1 MSAIVGLTAPPGETS
16 IRGPWSRAATWLSV
30 LLVFGLAVLI
40 RGLVVAN
47 TDVSWLLTLGERVLD
62 GQRPYVDFIEFNSP
76 AALYL
81 YVPGIAVARL
91 LGLSPEFVTDALVFA
106 VLGASLWI
114 SARIVARTGLLAP
127 IEGGWVLICAT
138 VILTVLPAQ
147 TFGEREHIAVAMF
160 LPMLSVLQARAHA
173 RMPDLPALVA
183 AGLGA
188 GLTVVVKPHLALGF
202 AAALAVTA
210 YAARSWAALIAFEV
224 RIAAA
229 VIALYAAVVVFAFPH
244 FLADTMPLARDLYVP
259 IRMSFSDL
267 MFGSPAIPIWIL
279 TLVALA
285 VLRRRQAMDDRY
297 AILLAGSA
305 GFAAAFL
312 IQGKGWPYHSYPMLT
327 LGLLALAVAIAER
340 RRDGT
345 SRAELGGWVL
355 LSGAI
360 WFGTFAWMNLATT
373 LDSLVAPIRQIKA
386 HPTMLAITHD
396 IAIGHPLV
404 REVEGTW
411 VGPVPCLWI
420 TAGAKWRL
428 TRQESTAEERARLER
443 YIAFDRGLLID
454 ALRRRKPDVILIQKE
469 PSDWVAW
476 ARADREIADLLRS
489 YSEAVTTNE
498 ILVLKRRDIAGLQ
511 KPG

>member
-1 MSAIVGLTAPPGETS
+1 V
-16 IRGPWSRAATWLSV
+16 
-30 LLVFGLAVLI
+30 
-40 RGLVVAN
+40 
-47 TDVSWLLTLGERVLD
+47 
-62 GQRPYVDFIEFNSP
+62 
-76 AALYL
+76 
-81 YVPGIAVARL
+81 
-91 LGLSPEFVTDALVFA
+91 LGLSPEFVTNGLVFA
-106 VLGASLWI
+106 MLGTSLWV
-114 SARIVARTGLLAP
+114 SARIVARTGLLGPTKA
-127 IEGGWVLICAT
+127 GWVLICAT
-138 VILTVLPAQ
+138 VILTILPAQ

-160 LPMLSVLQARAHA
+160 LPMLAVLAARADA
-173 RMPDLPALVA
+173 RTPDLPVLLA

-188 GLTVVVKPHLALGF
+188 GLMVVVKPHLALGF

-210 YAARSWAALIAFEV
+210 YAARSWAVLAALEV

-229 VIALYAAVVVFAFPH
+229 VVALYAAVVVFAFPH

-259 IRMSFSDL
+259 IRRSFSDL
-267 MFGSPAIPIWIL
+267 IFGSPAIPIWIVTLL
-279 TLVALA
+279 TVAT
-285 VLRRRQAMDDRY
+285 LRRRKAADGRY

-327 LGLLALAVAIAER
+327 LALLALAVAIAER
-340 RRDGT
+340 RGDGT
-345 SRAELGGWVL
+345 SRTELGGWVL

-360 WFGTFAWMNLATT
+360 WFGTFGWMNLATT
-373 LDSLVAPIRQIKA
+373 LGSLVAPIRQIKA

-404 REVEGTW
+404 REVGGTW
-411 VGPVPCLWI
+411 VGGTPCLWI
-420 TAGAKWRL
+420 TAGAIWRL
-428 TRQESTAEERARLER
+428 THQQPTAEERARLER

-454 ALRRRKPDVILIQKE
+454 ALRRGKPDLIIIQKE

-498 ILVLKRRDIAGLQ
+498 ILVLKRRDIAGLR